1 MDELFNLL
9 SSSTRIDKTKRKK
22 KNQPSKLVPN
32 VVPFNNNNINAE
44 DDDSDIEINN
54 PKNHSA
60 SKLAHI
66 HKEQVAAF
74 RRRMRIQIRKNSES
88 SPDPICS
95 FDEISLPP
103 WWENKILNNKQ
114 MVGTFHAIKASITR
128 NIEMGK
134 WINPTPI
141 QMQALPSL
149 LHRRDTLGCAP
160 TGSGKSGA
168 FIIPILFLAT
178 AEEKIFYAIPENENE
193 GEENTMSKKKKK
205 RKREEN
211 EKSSAKSSTNR
222 QGHIRSLI
230 LAPSRELAQQLHREL
245 ERLGEGKVN
254 GLRTALLSKSN
265 TSVVSTLGGKAGLD
279 VLVTTPLRLVD
290 VMENSEKGIDLSRVR
305 IVVLDEADRLLDA
318 SDGSNK
324 NIKNRAHNEDSH
336 NTRGESSGSTSFGK
350 TFLEQIDTILS
361 AVPDTAV
368 RSLFSATI
376 GSSVRQLAES
386 ILRNP
391 IDITISAAPGSTIA
405 NPDIEQKLVFV
416 GKEEGKLLA
425 IRQIIQKGI
434 SPPVII
440 FLQSK
445 DRAQALFSELLYD
458 GVNVDV
464 IHAGRTQGAR
474 DTAVTK
480 FRKGETW
487 VLICTDLVARGV
499 DFKAVNMV
507 INYDLPES
515 GVTYVHRIGRT
526 GRAGRKGE
534 AITLYTEADF
544 EHIGTIANVMK
555 LSGCTDIPAWV
566 LNAKKKKMIVPPK
579 RARIRTTLKEDK
591 DKKKKRKKRK
601 KNKPNPE

>member
-9 SSSTRIDKTKRKK
+9 SSSARIDKTKRKK
-22 KNQPSKLVPN
+22 KDKAREVQSSTNTS
-32 VVPFNNNNINAE
+32 VVPFTN
-44 DDDSDIEINN
+44 DEINSS
-54 PKNHSA
+54 KNHSS
-60 SKLAHI
+60 SKLANI

-74 RRRMRIQIRKNSES
+74 RRRMHIQIRKTSES
-88 SPDPICS
+88 PPDPICS
-95 FDEISLPP
+95 FDELTLPP
-103 WWENKILNNKQ
+103 WWQNKITSSNKS
-114 MVGTFHAIKASITR
+114 TFNAIKASITH
-128 NIEMGK
+128 NIEIGK
-134 WINPTPI
+134 WINPTAI
-141 QMQALPSL
+141 QMQAIPSL
-149 LHRRDTLGCAP
+149 LQRRDTLGCAP

-168 FIIPILFLAT
+168 FLIPVLFLAT
-178 AEEKIFYAIPENENE
+178 VEEDVFYGTASS
-193 GEENTMSKKKKK
+193 TTTDSTDSKSTKDKKNKK
-205 RKREEN
+205 RKRDLNEQSQSQQKKKEN
-211 EKSSAKSSTNR
+211 H

-245 ERLGEGKVN
+245 DRLGEGKIN

-265 TSVVSTLGGKAGLD
+265 AAVVSTLGGKAGLD

-290 VMENSEKGIDLSRVR
+290 AMENHKENGSKGVDLSRVR
-305 IVVLDEADRLLDA
+305 VVVLDEADRLLDA
-318 SDGSNK
+318 TDGADKHRKATPDN
-324 NIKNRAHNEDSH
+324 NNQ
-336 NTRGESSGSTSFGK
+336 TVSGSVFGK

-361 AVPDTAV
+361 AIPPTAV

-391 IDITISAAPGSTIA
+391 IDITISSAPGSTIA
-405 NPDIEQKLVFV
+405 NPDIEQKLSFV

-445 DRAQALFSELLYD
+445 DRAQALFQELLYD

-474 DTAVTK
+474 DAAVVK

-534 AITLYTEADF
+534 AVTLYTEADF

-555 LSGCTDIPAWV
+555 LSGCKDIPSWV
-566 LNAKKKKMIVPPK
+566 LNAKKKKMTIPPK
-579 RARIRTTLKEDK
+579 RARISTVLKNDSGK
-591 DKKKKRKKRK
+591 TKRK
-601 KNKPNPE
+601 KNKKK